1 MNEIP
6 LQYFRAQSSPNV
18 IAIPT
23 RHDRRTGEYIVCWAD
38 IQQHFENAKSIVH
51 GNVAILF
58 LTDDNFERLVP
69 LRIAYHPGVTLEVVI
84 ADNRQGGTVASTAS
98 SSSSIHSISNTVDAL
113 RITEAGTDNQA
124 LVIHSQSPT
133 LETRMR
139 HVSSQRHIALGSS
152 REDEPSSRVCTL
164 TDGNATQQE
173 QLHRMQQQIDRTLQE
188 IQQTKELMHQLQ
200 QRADDIQQMMHQKDE
215 QATQKTLQLQ
225 QRIDDFHQ
233 TTQETD
239 QHIEQIQQQVD
250 DILHKDQQADQ
261 AIELIRQQVD
271 NIVQKLQQMEQTHEE
286 DKDGDQQATP
296 SEQKTH
302 RDAAQDLN
310 EALLQQRLSFDRL
323 LSIRSRV
330 QTLLAQSFQ
339 ESPVP
344 RLFIVLPKATGL
356 VGQDGRLFFSRFR
369 LYFLCECG
377 AHTMNK
383 NSNKIHKVH
392 LAYHTGHDLNNHNAF
407 FDKYGP
413 YLLTMMY
420 MFKYGAISS
429 GRVVSPLL
437 DLKADLGKDR
447 FGFSMKDIN
456 RLADDMIMYLED
468 AICTN
473 PGDNDPTFDW
483 ELDPSELAQLRSYLK
498 AEDEN
503 VFGSLCHTKTLDRH
517 SVWICKEHQRE
528 YHESTLVTLHQ
539 IKEAIMANG
548 GEYIEEQNKTTIR
561 ITSDKLAKRFLEAM
575 KIVHWIHN
583 PNDQWLLKG
592 LGHELGCRHS
602 IAMSIAHI
610 LIDHNI
616 TDSLVLDFGRFSLI
630 TSISQ
635 EGTRN
640 MELEVMKLCDLAFD
654 DLTSISECLYKQL
667 TIVNTP
673 QEADEDRLVTILQHS
688 AKLEVLRIG
697 CKANRSLAVIN
708 LIISTREKFLQC
720 GSPLSLQSFE
730 LMDEGLAP
738 VDMYELSNSLYGHIT
753 STLKFSKDAKAFDM
767 FADVKFPN
775 SSSEYGP
782 VLDFVRNYGWAVE
795 TLVASSLLNNE
806 HAEIIL
812 GAIRDRGSR
821 ITTLDIVPV
830 AISADGYNNLDE
842 IIKMSPNLVSLGL
855 WCPFLGIKSAVGRA
869 EATIGRYK
877 NRLHNLRL
885 SGTSIENW
893 LPRIHDAFPTRDI
906 FPKMC
911 GLSITG
917 HYGGIISGSCV
928 RWIVAM
934 VSAPPQS
941 SSATP
946 SLESL
951 ARLKRL
957 ILSVAFEPK
966 DWKSVMRSI
975 DTTELEWLEFKGS
988 NFSQKE
994 LELLVHQFVGND
1006 APPAR
1011 LRTLCIGNKLLEQ
1024 EDVRALCATLRE
1036 KIPLIEIK

>member
-1 MNEIP
+1 M
-6 LQYFRAQSSPNV
+6 
-18 IAIPT
+18 
-23 RHDRRTGEYIVCWAD
+23 
-38 IQQHFENAKSIVH
+38 
-51 GNVAILF
+51 
-58 LTDDNFERLVP
+58 P
-69 LRIAYHPGVTLEVVI
+69 LRIACHPGVTLEVIV

-98 SSSSIHSISNTVDAL
+98 SSSGIHSISNTVDAL
-113 RITEAGTDNQA
+113 RIAGAGTDNQA

-133 LETRMR
+133 LETRMH

-152 REDEPSSRVCTL
+152 QEDEPSNRVYTL

-173 QLHRMQQQIDRTLQE
+173 QLHQMQQQIARALQE

-200 QRADDIQQMMHQKDE
+200 QRADDIQQIMQQKDE
-215 QATQKTLQLQ
+215 QSTQKTLQLQ
-225 QRIDDFHQ
+225 QRIDDVHQ
-233 TTQETD
+233 TTLETD
-239 QHIEQIQQQVD
+239 QHTSQRIEQIQQQMD
-250 DILHKDQQADQ
+250 DTLHKDQQTYQ
-261 AIELIRQQVD
+261 TIQLIRQQLD
-271 NIVQKLQQMEQTHEE
+271 DIVQKLGQMEQTHEE
-286 DKDGDQQATP
+286 DKDGDQQETP

-302 RDAAQDLN
+302 RNATQDLG

-330 QTLLAQSFQ
+330 QALLAQSFQ

-383 NSNKIHKVH
+383 NSKKVHKVH
-392 LAYHTGHDLNNHNAF
+392 LAYHTGYDLNNHNAF

-420 MFKYGAISS
+420 MVKYGAISS
-429 GRVVSPLL
+429 GRVVPPLL
-437 DLKADLGKDR
+437 DLKADR
-447 FGFSMKDIN
+447 FGFSMKDIG

-473 PGDNDPTFDW
+473 SGDNDPTFGW
-483 ELDPSELAQLRSYLK
+483 ELDPLELAQLKSYLK
-498 AEDEN
+498 ADEDEN
-503 VFGSLCHTKTLDRH
+503 VFGSLCHTKTPDRY
-517 SVWICKEHQRE
+517 SVWICNKHQRE

-539 IKEAIMANG
+539 IKEAIMAND

-561 ITSDKLAKRFLEAM
+561 ITSGKLAKRFLEAM
-575 KIVHWIHN
+575 KIVHWIYN

-592 LGHELGCRHS
+592 LGQELGCRYS
-602 IAMSIAHI
+602 VAMSIAHI

-616 TDSLVLDFGRFSLI
+616 TDSLVLDFGRFSLS

-635 EGTRN
+635 EGTRT
-640 MELEVMKLCDLAFD
+640 MELKVEKLSNLALD
-654 DLTSISECLYKQL
+654 DLTSIFECLHNQL
-667 TIVNTP
+667 MIVNTP
-673 QEADEDRLVTILQHS
+673 QEADEDRLISILQHS

-708 LIISTREKFLQC
+708 LIISTRKKFLQR

-730 LMDEGLAP
+730 LMDVGP
-738 VDMYELSNSLYGHIT
+738 VPINIYGSLDTYGHIT

-782 VLDFVRNYGWAVE
+782 VLEFVRNYGWTVE
-795 TLVASSLLNNE
+795 KLVASSLLNID

-830 AISADGYNNLDE
+830 AISADGYNTLDE

-855 WCPFLGIKSAVGRA
+855 WCPFLGIKSAVGRTV
-869 EATIGRYK
+869 ATISRYK
-877 NRLHNLRL
+877 DRLHILRL

-893 LPRIHDAFPTRDI
+893 LPRIGDAFPTRDI
-906 FPKMC
+906 FPNMC

-917 HYGGIISGSCV
+917 HYGNTISGDCV

-934 VSAPPQS
+934 VSAPTQS

-946 SLESL
+946 SLEPL

-957 ILSVAFEPK
+957 ILSVALGPE
-966 DWKSVMRSI
+966 DWKSVIRSI
-975 DTTELEWLEFKGS
+975 DMTELEWLEFKGS
-988 NFSQKE
+988 NFSRKE

-1006 APPAR
+1006 TSPAR
-1011 LRTLCIGNKLLEQ
+1011 LRTLCIDNKLLEQ

-1036 KIPLIEIK
+1036 KLPQIEIK